1 MGDYRPLISDKME
14 GFFMN
19 HEAPKFSISEFS
31 KQARITVRTL
41 RFYEELGLLVP
52 TERNESG
59 HRLYGLNELAKLQQ
73 IQSLKFL
80 GYPLQ
85 EIKDFIKD
93 EMDGAAQLEKSLP
106 LQHKLLTEKRDELNQ
121 AIEAVERVQ
130 NLLKAGKSIN
140 WTVLSSL
147 LFQMEHEEDLKE
159 WAKEYLPESVAKE
172 YFSLPKEYQQ
182 LLDVEMLDW
191 LAKLEKLMQDNVPA
205 NSPEA
210 FELLMGLTELAT
222 RHVED
227 KEAFAMELEKA
238 QELMDQETM
247 DFQFPTMLT
256 SEQESY
262 LMKIGEEMEALYKE
276 NEE

>member
-1 MGDYRPLISDKME
+1 
-14 GFFMN
+14 MN
-19 HEAPKFSISEFS
+19 QETPKFSIREFS
-31 KQARITVRTL
+31 KRARITVRTL

-73 IQSLKFL
+73 IQSMKFL

-85 EIKDFIKD
+85 EIKEFIKD
-93 EMDGAAQLEKSLP
+93 EIEVAAQLEKSLP
-106 LQHKLLTEKRDELNQ
+106 WQHKLLTEKRDELNRS
-121 AIEAVERVQ
+121 IEAVERVQ
-130 NLLKAGKSIN
+130 NLLKEGIAVN

-147 LFQMEHEEDLKE
+147 LFQIEHEEDLKE
-159 WAKEYLPESVAKE
+159 WAKEYLPEKVAEK

-182 LLDVEMLDW
+182 KLDVEMLDW
-191 LAKLEKLMQDNVPA
+191 LAKLEKLMQDSVPA

-210 FELLMGLTELAT
+210 FELLMELTELAT

-227 KEAFAMELEKA
+227 KEAFAIELEKA
-238 QELMDQETM
+238 QELMDQEIM

-256 SEQESY
+256 PEQESY
-262 LMKIGEEMEALYKE
+262 LMKIGEEMEALYKDS
-276 NEE
+276 EE